1 MNDVADPAAS
11 DPVPEVNP
19 GALSPP
25 APPPDVD
32 LAAWS
37 RREPASDV
45 DPEALTRP
53 PELASPPDRRRV
65 IFGAL
70 AAVVVVGLAGGGL
83 WWRREVTA
91 GPGLELQGGRNVF
104 RDEGATDRSGI
115 GPRRSVFP
123 SDVDQ
128 VEVAFE
134 RNGRLFVHV
143 GLFNGGRHDVRIG
156 AVPGDPS
163 YYWGLDRMS
172 LAADPGDGDHG
183 VGGVAPRY
191 EPFRPFTLQR
201 GETRHV
207 RLELRLADCD
217 PASFQP
223 GGYSTL
229 LSVGMR
235 YRTLG
240 ITRTA
245 HVPFRDTEVD
255 LQAMGICAHPL
266 NEHEWTQ

>member
-1 MNDVADPAAS
+1 MNDLVDPPAHHPDEPAINPS
-11 DPVPEVNP
+11 ALRRPAPGPDVVP
-19 GALSPP
+19 GAIRPP
-25 APPPDVD
+25 DPKPDVD
-32 LAAWS
+32 A
-37 RREPASDV
+37 
-45 DPEALTRP
+45 EALTRP
-53 PELASPPDRRRV
+53 PTIPPKVSRRRLV
-65 IFGAL
+65 VGSL
-70 AAVVVVGLAGGGL
+70 AAMLILALAGGGL

-91 GPGLELQGGRNVF
+91 EPGLAFHGGQNVF
-104 RDEGATDRSGI
+104 RDDAATDRSRI

-156 AVPGDPS
+156 AVPNDPS

-172 LAADPGDGDHG
+172 LAADTGDGDHG

-201 GETRHV
+201 GETRNV

-217 PASFQP
+217 PASLQP

-255 LQAMGICAHPL
+255 LQAMGICLHPL
-266 NEHEWTQ
+266 NEHE